1 VSDALSAGF
10 SPLTTSAHTHG
21 DTRHG
26 HAGGHGHGHGHGH
39 GPHDD
44 GHGHGH
50 GHGQGDGKPPG
61 RPANLAEE
69 RRKDRSRLL
78 FALILTGTI
87 ALAEAVGGYL
97 TNSLALMS
105 DAGHMLTDV
114 SALALSLL
122 ALWFAGKP
130 ANLKK
135 TYGYYRMEIL
145 SALLNGV
152 LLLGITIVILIEA
165 WQRFREPA
173 PVRLGP
179 MALVALVGLVANL
192 GALGFL
198 HQTHSMNVRGAFLHV
213 LGDALSSVGVLI
225 GAGIMAMTGW
235 YVVDPIIS
243 VVISVVIV
251 VGALR
256 LVRDAV
262 DVLLEAVPA
271 HVDLEAVKELMLRV
285 PGVSAVHD
293 LHVWTIS
300 SGLYA
305 LSAHLV
311 VGDPQVCNNDE
322 ILSAVKHELFDRFGI
337 DHTTIQIES
346 ETYAHL
352 GEVH

>member
-1 VSDALSAGF
+1 M
-10 SPLTTSAHTHG
+10 
-21 DTRHG
+21 
-26 HAGGHGHGHGHGH
+26 
-39 GPHDD
+39 
-44 GHGHGH
+44 
-50 GHGQGDGKPPG
+50 
-61 RPANLAEE
+61 AEE
-69 RRKDRSRLL
+69 RRKDRNRLL
-78 FALILTGTI
+78 FALILTATI

-145 SALLNGV
+145 SALFNGV
-152 LLLGITIVILIEA
+152 LLLGITGVILIEA
-165 WQRFREPA
+165 WERFRSPA
-173 PVRLGP
+173 PVQLGP
-179 MALVALVGLVANL
+179 MAVVALVGLVANL
-192 GALGFL
+192 AALGFL
-198 HQTHSMNVRGAFLHV
+198 HRTHSMNVHGAFLHV
-213 LGDALSSVGVLI
+213 LGDTLSSVGVLV

-243 VVISVVIV
+243 LVISVVIV
-251 VGALR
+251 VGAIR

-271 HVDLEAVKELMLRV
+271 HVDLEAVKDLLMKV
-285 PGVSAVHD
+285 QGVSAVHD

-311 VGDPQVCNNDE
+311 VADPMVCNNDE

>member
-1 VSDALSAGF
+1 M
-10 SPLTTSAHTHG
+10 
-21 DTRHG
+21 
-26 HAGGHGHGHGHGH
+26 
-39 GPHDD
+39 
-44 GHGHGH
+44 
-50 GHGQGDGKPPG
+50 
-61 RPANLAEE
+61 
-69 RRKDRSRLL
+69 
-78 FALILTGTI
+78 
-87 ALAEAVGGYL
+87 LAEAVGGWL

-114 SALALSLL
+114 SALGLSLV

-130 ANLKK
+130 ADVKK

-145 SALLNGV
+145 SALLNGIM
-152 LLLGITIVILIEA
+152 LLAITVFILVEA
-165 WQRFREPA
+165 YERFRAPA
-173 PVRLGP
+173 PVDLKP
-179 MALVALVGLVANL
+179 MAVVATVGLLANL

-198 HQTHSMNVRGAFLHV
+198 HRTHSMNVRGAFLHV
-213 LGDALSSVGVLI
+213 LGDTLSSVGVLI
-225 GAGIMAMTGW
+225 GAGIMWFTGW

-251 VGALR
+251 VGAVR

-262 DVLLEAVPA
+262 DVLMEAVPA
-271 HVDLEAVKELMLRV
+271 HVDMAHIKELMLKV
-285 PGVSAVHD
+285 NGVTAVHD

-300 SGLYA
+300 SGVYA

-311 VGDPQVCNNDE
+311 VQDPMVCNNDE
-322 ILSAVKHELFDRFGI
+322 ILSAVKHDLYDRFGI

>member
-1 VSDALSAGF
+1 M
-10 SPLTTSAHTHG
+10 TTSAHTQG
-21 DTRHG
+21 GTRHA
-26 HAGGHGHGHGHGH
+26 HSGGHGHDHAGHGHD
-39 GPHDD
+39 HDH

-50 GHGQGDGKPPG
+50 GHGQGGPPR

-69 RRKDRSRLL
+69 RRKDRNRLI
-78 FALILTGTI
+78 FALTLTATI
-87 ALAEAVGGYL
+87 ALAEAVGGFL
-97 TNSLALMS
+97 TNSLSLMS

-122 ALWFAGKP
+122 ALWFSGKP

-152 LLLGITIVILIEA
+152 LLLGITVVILVEA
-165 WQRFREPA
+165 WERFRSPT
-173 PVRLGP
+173 PVALGP
-179 MALVALVGLVANL
+179 MAAVALVGLVANL
-192 GALGFL
+192 AALAFL
-198 HQTHSMNVRGAFLHV
+198 HRTHSLNVRGAFLHV
-213 LGDALSSVGVLI
+213 LGDTLSSVGVLV
-225 GAGIMAMTGW
+225 GAGIMAFTGW
-235 YVVDPIIS
+235 FVVDPLIS
-243 VVISVVIV
+243 VLISGVIV
-251 VGALR
+251 IGAIR

-271 HVDLEAVKELMLRV
+271 HVDLEAVRNLLLKVE
-285 PGVSAVHD
+285 GVSAVHD

-305 LSAHLV
+305 LSVHLV
-311 VGDPQVCNNDE
+311 VVNALSCNNDE

-346 ETYAHL
+346 EAYAHV

>member
-1 VSDALSAGF
+1 V
-10 SPLTTSAHTHG
+10 TTSTHTRG
-21 DTRHG
+21 GSGHG
-26 HAGGHGHGHGHGH
+26 HEHEHGEGHDHHHHHHGHGHGHGH
-39 GPHDD
+39 GPRK
-44 GHGHGH
+44 GS
-50 GHGQGDGKPPG
+50 
-61 RPANLAEE
+61 LAEE
-69 RRKDRSRLL
+69 RRKDRRRLL
-78 FALILTGTI
+78 FALVLTATI
-87 ALAEAVGGYL
+87 ALAEAVGGWL

-130 ANLKK
+130 ADVKK

-152 LLLGITIVILIEA
+152 MLLAITGFILYEA
-165 WQRFREPA
+165 WERFRA
-173 PVRLGP
+173 PSPVDLKP
-179 MALVALVGLVANL
+179 MAVVATVGLLANL

-198 HQTHSMNVRGAFLHV
+198 HRTHSMNVRGAFLHV
-213 LGDALSSVGVLI
+213 LGDTLSSVGVLI
-225 GAGIMAMTGW
+225 GAGIMALTGW
-235 YVVDPIIS
+235 FVVDPIIS

-251 VGALR
+251 VGAVR

-262 DVLLEAVPA
+262 DVLMEAVPA
-271 HVDLEAVKELMLRV
+271 HVDMAQIKELMLRV
-285 PGVSAVHD
+285 KGVTAVHD

-300 SGLYA
+300 SGVYA

-311 VGDPQVCNNDE
+311 VLDPMVCNNDE
-322 ILSAVKHELFDRFGI
+322 ILSAVKHDLYDRFGI

>member
-1 VSDALSAGF
+1 M
-10 SPLTTSAHTHG
+10 TTSPYTRGESGHGHEHDHG
-21 DTRHG
+21 DGHG
-26 HAGGHGHGHGHGH
+26 HHHHHGHGHGHGH
-39 GPHDD
+39 GPRK
-44 GHGHGH
+44 GG
-50 GHGQGDGKPPG
+50 
-61 RPANLAEE
+61 LAEE
-69 RRKDRSRLL
+69 RKKDKRRLI
-78 FALILTGTI
+78 FALVLTATI
-87 ALAEAVGGYL
+87 ALAEAVGGWL

-114 SALALSLL
+114 SALALSLV

-130 ANLKK
+130 ADVKK

-152 LLLGITIVILIEA
+152 LLMGITGFILYEA
-165 WQRFREPA
+165 WERVRTPA
-173 PVRLGP
+173 PVDIGP
-179 MALVALVGLVANL
+179 MAIVASVGLLANL

-198 HQTHSMNVRGAFLHV
+198 HRSHSMNVRGAFLHV
-213 LGDALSSVGVLI
+213 LGDTLSSVGVLV
-225 GAGIMAMTGW
+225 GAGIMAYTGW

-243 VVISVVIV
+243 VVISIVIV
-251 VGALR
+251 IGAVR

-262 DVLLEAVPA
+262 DVLMEAVPA
-271 HVDLEAVKELMLRV
+271 HVDLAQIKELMLRAQ
-285 PGVSAVHD
+285 GVTAVHD

-300 SGLYA
+300 SGVYA

-311 VGDPQVCNNDE
+311 VQDPMVCNNDE
-322 ILSAVKHELFDRFGI
+322 ILSAVKHDLYDRFGI